1 LNESP
6 LLRERVRVRVYSV
19 LSKIKERLRNRRS
32 YARLARL
39 KQAAVDL
46 KLRVRPGPPAPRED
60 SLVRSWCAQLWR
72 STAVL
77 CDGTVVC
84 ACRDTLASM
93 PLGNV
98 ERDTFENIWNGEPY
112 RRLRRRVLHNPMG
125 VYLCRNC
132 VFRREVVN
140 SEIDYANRSE
150 IAERMPEILWIEP
163 TVLCN
168 LRCPGCG
175 LGLIAA
181 SRKRRTMPFE
191 TYKSVLDQLGPG
203 LRLLFFYDY
212 GESFLHPRAVEML
225 RYARSVNE
233 TMLIHCST
241 NGIPLRDER
250 KQREVIETGVDEL
263 LFSVDGGSQE
273 VYERYR
279 VGGDFEAVLSV
290 MESMVRLRD
299 SLGLRRPRIMWRYI
313 LFRWNDSD
321 EEMDRARQLA
331 KDIGVGDFSW
341 LLTTHPPEICSR
353 RFALGSPELQKIE
366 HELFR
371 WQDPTIDPMY
381 GT

>member
-1 LNESP
+1 MK
-6 LLRERVRVRVYSV
+6 ERTYSV

-39 KQAAVDL
+39 KQVAADS
-46 KLRVRPGPPAPRED
+46 KLQLRPGPPAPREN
-60 SLVRSWCAQLWR
+60 SAVRSWCAQLWR

-84 ACRDTLASM
+84 ACQDTLGSM

-98 ERDTFENIWNGEPY
+98 ERDTFEDIWNGEPY
-112 RRLRRRVLHNPMG
+112 RRLRRRALHNPMG

-140 SEIDYANRSE
+140 SEIDYANRKE

-163 TVLCN
+163 TVRCN

-191 TYKSVLDQLGPG
+191 TYTSVLDQLGPG

-225 RYARSVNE
+225 RCARSVNE

-241 NGIPLRDER
+241 NGIPLRNET
-250 KQREVIETGVDEL
+250 KQREVIDTGVDEL
-263 LFSVDGGSQE
+263 LFSVDGASQE
-273 VYERYR
+273 VYGRYR
-279 VGGDFEAVLSV
+279 VGGDFEAVIKV

-299 SLGLRRPRIMWRYI
+299 SLGLSKPRIMWRYI
-313 LFRWNDSD
+313 LFRWNDTD
-321 EEMDRARQLA
+321 EEMDRARRLA
-331 KDIGVGDFSW
+331 RDIGVDGFSW
-341 LLTTHPPEICSR
+341 LLTTHPPEMASR
-353 RFALGSPELQKIE
+353 RFAPGSRELPKID
-366 HELFR
+366 HELFG

>member
-1 LNESP
+1 M
-6 LLRERVRVRVYSV
+6 RAYSV
-19 LSKIKERLRNRRS
+19 LSRIKERLRNRRS

-39 KQAAVDL
+39 KQGAIDF
-46 KLRVRPGPPAPRED
+46 KLRVRPGPPASRD
-60 SLVRSWCAQLWR
+60 SSSVRSWCAQLWR

-84 ACRDTLASM
+84 ACQDTLGSM
-93 PLGNV
+93 PLGNI
-98 ERDTFENIWNGEPY
+98 ERDAFEHIWNAKPY
-112 RRLRRRVLHNPMG
+112 RRLRQRVLHNPMG
-125 VYLCRNC
+125 VHLCRNC
-132 VFRREVVN
+132 VFRREVAN
-140 SEIDYANRSE
+140 SEIDYTRRDE

-191 TYKSVLDQLGPG
+191 TYKSVLDQLGSG

-212 GESFLHPRAVEML
+212 GESFHHPRAVDML

-241 NGIPLRDER
+241 NGIPLRDES
-250 KQREVIETGVDEL
+250 KQREVIETGVDEV
-263 LFSVDGGSQE
+263 LFSVDGASQE
-273 VYERYR
+273 IYERYR
-279 VGGDFEAVLSV
+279 VGGDFGTVLMT

-299 SLGLRRPRIMWRYI
+299 SLGLDKPRIMWRYI
-313 LFRWNDSD
+313 LFSWNDSD
-321 EEMDRARQLA
+321 EEMDRARRLA
-331 KDIGVGDFSW
+331 RDIGVDSFSW
-341 LLTTHPPEICSR
+341 LLTTHPPEMASR
-353 RFALGSPELQKIE
+353 RFAPGSPELPKIE